1 MSGISL
7 DDIARAN
14 LDLVD
19 RLYRDFQRDP
29 QSVDERWR
37 LLFSGYEF
45 GLAQSGGASVGGA
58 VGSEPRLVGIYDLV
72 HTYRELGHAV
82 ANLDPLGHSPR
93 QHPLLELGEFG
104 FKDSD
109 LDQSFSGGSFVG
121 IERTTLRELLQALR
135 DTYCRSIGVEFL
147 SIRDKTQRDWLQAH
161 MEPCRNRPQLDV
173 ATRQG
178 LLRRLLQAEMFEQFI
193 HAKYVGAKRFSLEGG
208 EALIPLLDAAIE
220 AVAAEGAEEIVIG
233 MPHRG
238 RLNVLAHTL
247 RKPYANI
254 LAEFEGLFYPGDL
267 QGAGD
272 VKYHLGFSYD
282 LVTAAGKKVHLS
294 LSYNPSHLEIINPV
308 VEGMVRAKQEIRG
321 DKTRRKVVPVLMHG
335 DAAFAGQGVV
345 YETMMF
351 CGIDGYATGGTIHVI
366 VNNQIGFTTNPDES
380 RSTYYASN
388 LAKVINAPV
397 FHVNADDPEAVV
409 HAATLAA
416 KFRQRFGWDVVI
428 DLICYRRHGHNE
440 LDDPT
445 FTQPQMYAEIKKH
458 PTVTTLYG
466 QQLQQE
472 GALDANGVA
481 AIKGEIR
488 QSLDT
493 AHEEAKNFLPRKQQQ
508 AFTGLWA
515 NFTTQANDWSAETRV
530 PQKRLQQI
538 AKTLTTLPPDFTP
551 HPRLPQQLKQMAD
564 MFKAGEA
571 LNWQAGELLAY
582 GSLLLEGVPV
592 RLSGQDCRRG
602 TFSHR
607 HAALRDAA
615 NGKLYVPLNHIE
627 AKQATFEVYNSPLNE
642 AALLGFEWGYAS
654 VDPNRVVIWEAQ
666 FGDFANGAQVVIDQF
681 LAAGE
686 SKWQRGNGLV
696 LFLPHGYEGQGPE
709 HSSARPERFL
719 QLCAEN
725 NMQVV
730 NCSTPAQIFHAVR
743 RQAKRNFRKPL
754 VVFTPKSLLR
764 HPKAISPLADF
775 SDRDFQSVI
784 DDVAVKNK
792 NKVKR
797 LLLCTGRI
805 YYALDEYRQEAD
817 KDEVAIVRIEEL
829 YPFPDEQ
836 LKQVASAYGN
846 VGDICWVQEEPW
858 NQGFWHFVSTR
869 LAIVLAGKPEVRYV
883 GRKGAAS
890 PATGSYKVHKAEED
904 ELLRLAFA
912 KHEGQGVA
920 SKRGPATVKK
930 TAVKAAATK

>member
-1 MSGISL
+1 MSEISL
-7 DDIARAN
+7 DNIARVN
-14 LDLVD
+14 PELVD
-19 RLYRDFQRDP
+19 RLYRDYQRDS

-37 LLFSGYEF
+37 LLFAGYEF
-45 GLAQSGGASVGGA
+45 GLTQGR
-58 VGSEPRLVGIYDLV
+58 GSAATALQPRLVGVYDLV

-93 QHPLLELGEFG
+93 YHPLLELSEFG

-109 LDQSFSGGSFVG
+109 LDQTFSGGSFVG
-121 IERTTLRELLQALR
+121 LEQTSLRDLLQALR
-135 DTYCRSIGVEFL
+135 DTYCRSIGVEYL
-147 SIRDKTQRDWLQAH
+147 SIRDKNQRDWLQTQ
-161 MEPCRNRPQLDV
+161 MEPCRNQPTLSI
-173 ATRQG
+173 AERQH
-178 LLRRLLQAEMFEQFI
+178 LLKRLLQAEMFEQFI

-208 EALIPLLDAAIE
+208 DALIPLLDAAIE
-220 AVAAEGAEEIVIG
+220 AASNDGAEEIVIG

-238 RLNVLAHTL
+238 RLNVLAHVL

-254 LAEFEGLFYPGDL
+254 LAEFEGLFFPGDL

-272 VKYHLGFSYD
+272 VKYHLGFSHD
-282 LVTAAGKKVHLS
+282 LTTTLGRQVHLS

-321 DKTRRKVVPVLMHG
+321 DTNRRKVVPLLLHG

-351 CGIDGYATGGTIHVI
+351 CGIEGYTTGGTIHVI

-388 LAKVINAPV
+388 LAKAINAPV
-397 FHVNADDPEAVV
+397 FHVNGDDPEAVIYV
-409 HAATLAA
+409 ATLAA
-416 KFRQRFGWDVVI
+416 KYRQRFAWDVVI

-445 FTQPQMYAEIKKH
+445 FTQPQMYAQIKQH
-458 PTVTTLYG
+458 PTVATLYA
-466 QQLQQE
+466 QQLLQE
-472 GALDANGVA
+472 GVLNKDNIAT
-481 AIKGEIR
+481 IKNEIR
-488 QSLDT
+488 QQLET

-515 NFTTQANDWSAETRV
+515 GFTTQPKDWSAKTRV
-530 PQKRLQQI
+530 AQERLQQI
-538 AKTLTTLPPDFTP
+538 GRALTSLPPQFTP

-564 MFKAGEA
+564 MFADGQA

-592 RLSGQDCRRG
+592 RLSGQDSRRG

-607 HAALRDAA
+607 HAALRDAV
-615 NGKLYVPLNHIE
+615 NGQLYLPLNHIAPQQ
-627 AKQATFEVYNSPLNE
+627 AKFEVYNSPLNE
-642 AALLGFEWGYAS
+642 AAVLGFEWGYAS
-654 VDPNRVVIWEAQ
+654 VDPRRVVIWEAQ

-686 SKWQRGNGLV
+686 SKWQRGNGLI

-730 NCSTPAQIFHAVR
+730 NCSTPAQIFHAIR
-743 RQAKRNFRKPL
+743 RQAQRDFRKPL

-764 HPKAISPLADF
+764 HPRAVSPLSAF
-775 SDRDFQSVI
+775 SDQDFQAVI
-784 DDVAVKNK
+784 DDAAVKDK
-792 NKVKR
+792 RLVKR

-817 KDEVAIVRIEEL
+817 KDEVAIVRVEEL
-829 YPFPDEQ
+829 YPFPDEP
-836 LKQVASAYGN
+836 LKKVVATYGQVS
-846 VGDICWVQEEPW
+846 DICWVQEEPW

-890 PATGSYKVHKAEED
+890 PATGNYKVHKAEEE

-912 KHEGQGVA
+912 KSEGQGVA
-920 SKRGPATVKK
+920 SKCGPATVKSR
-930 TAVKAAATK
+930 TARAATK